1 MRYVIIRD
9 DDTNASTPAECLE
22 RLYGPALKRGLPIN
36 LATIPEVSLSA
47 CQENGSPEGF
57 LKFKNGHTESVL
69 PLGSNPK
76 LVEYLRENPGFEIL
90 QHGLHHEY
98 LEFERLAGG
107 LKKRQA
113 RAVVHR
119 EKGVEPAALVD
130 LERADQAEAEEI
142 LVKPPRFFRVP
153 AAIRVVM

>member
-22 RLYGPALKRGLPIN
+22 RLYRPALNRGLPIN

-47 CQENGSPEGF
+47 CQEVGSPEGF

-90 QHGLHHEY
+90 QHGLHHQY
-98 LEFERLAGG
+98 LEFERLADPDAPQTLQRGTE
-107 LKKRQA
+107 LLL
-113 RAVVHR
+113 
-119 EKGVEPAALVD
+119 AAGF
-130 LERADQAEAEEI
+130 
-142 LVKPPRFFRVP
+142 PRPQTSVAP
-153 AAIRVVM
+153 